1 MGMHHDG
8 IHFFRHPVTPGSSTT
23 GLLVMN
29 HEYTDDGLLHPDG
42 MITWTAQKVRK
53 AQAAHG
59 VSVIEVDQKAGRWS
73 IVSPAPGHAASRPTR
88 PWRCPGRPLVTA

>member
-8 IHFFRHPVTPGSSTT
+8 IHFFPLDGSSTR

-29 HEYTDDGLLHPDG
+29 HEYTDDGLLHADG
-42 MITWTAQKVRK
+42 MKTWSAEKVRK

-59 VSVIEVDQKAGRWS
+59 VSVIEVELQ
-73 IVSPAPGHAASRPTR
+73 
-88 PWRCPGRPLVTA
+88 GRPLADGAAVALRAALHRQHAVRASAARPPAMR